1 MAFRCSLHRIGK
13 PAVPDTELFWG
24 SAGQG
29 KSSVPRKKI
38 LNIVTGKALVTR
50 DLSPRETHG
59 EESHK
64 KYYVTMDGLCKFFCK
79 NGETEESVYQVVQ
92 SLYKKHFI
100 YFLDK
105 VPFEL

>member
-1 MAFRCSLHRIGK
+1 
-13 PAVPDTELFWG
+13 
-24 SAGQG
+24 
-29 KSSVPRKKI
+29 
-38 LNIVTGKALVTR
+38 
-50 DLSPRETHG
+50 
-59 EESHK
+59 
-64 KYYVTMDGLCKFFCK
+64 MDGLCKFFCK